1 MKITAPDMKDSRIL
15 KDYRYYLRM
24 ERRLSPNTVAAYGR
38 DVAELL
44 AALELEP
51 RAVRTEDIERYLAS
65 RAGGDSRSELGMTG
79 NEEPGMTTEE
89 PRMTG
94 ETEPGMT
101 TRETRFRVKPGM
113 TTEEPRMT
121 GTGSG
126 KGHQAAGNSPAKL
139 SKRSQARLLSSLRSF
154 FDWLILE
161 GERKD
166 NPCDRIDAPK
176 LGRYLPE
183 VLSVEEIESI
193 LDSIDTNAGWTGLR
207 DRAILEILYGC
218 GLRVSEACGLQI
230 SHVYLQEGFV
240 RVVGK
245 GDKERLVPLGDLAAD
260 AFKNYLDARP
270 QAAEP
275 AFDDVAFLNKNG
287 RPLSRVAIFNLV
299 KKQALLAGVRKE
311 ISPHTFRHSFAT
323 HLIENGADLRVV
335 QEMLGHESILT
346 TEIYTHIDAAT
357 WQRAILDHHPRR

>member
-1 MKITAPDMKDSRIL
+1 MAPDSRIL

-44 AALELEP
+44 AALDLAP
-51 RAVRTEDIERYLAS
+51 RVIRTEDIEKYLAS
-65 RAGGDSRSELGMTG
+65 RAGGDSRSG
-79 NEEPGMTTEE
+79 PGMT
-89 PRMTG
+89 
-94 ETEPGMT
+94 
-101 TRETRFRVKPGM
+101 K
-113 TTEEPRMT
+113 
-121 GTGSG
+121 
-126 KGHQAAGNSPAKL
+126 AL

-161 GERKD
+161 GERND

-183 VLSVEEIESI
+183 VLSVEEVAAI
-193 LDSIDTNAGWTGLR
+193 LDSVDTNAGWTGLR

-245 GDKERLVPLGDLAAD
+245 GDKERLVPLGELAAD

-323 HLIENGADLRVV
+323 HLIENGADLRIV

-346 TEIYTHIDAAT
+346 TEIYTHIDTAT
-357 WQRAILDHHPRR
+357 WQRAILEHHPRR